1 MYILFHTSRQVYI
14 VKDLLSG
21 PAPWLFIM
29 LNLLCLF
36 YTDLS
41 ELTIQFIYKDQRF
54 PLSYILYQYKLLPWI
69 WLNLT
74 IYIQLSMKL
83 ISHYLQL
90 HGMHVYNS
98 FTRRLYTCK
107 SIFFLIFHNI
117 LLRSILKDINVI
129 EMTASILHNN
139 QNCKELG
146 PIKWDNFIMF
156 IITCNFQTEKKMG
169 FTWYIIFSPNE
180 LKIWDRLKKSM
191 PFSLPY
197 MQHSI
202 PSKLAVCL

>member
-74 IYIQLSMKL
+74 IYIQLDQHEADKSLSITTWHACIQFIYQK
-83 ISHYLQL
+83 IIH
-90 HGMHVYNS
+90 
-98 FTRRLYTCK
+98 K
-107 SIFFLIFHNI
+107 SIFFLNI
-117 LLRSILKDINVI
+117 S
-129 EMTASILHNN
+129 
-139 QNCKELG
+139 Q
-146 PIKWDNFIMF
+146 
-156 IITCNFQTEKKMG
+156 
-169 FTWYIIFSPNE
+169 YII
-180 LKIWDRLKKSM
+180 KKY
-191 PFSLPY
+191 FKRY
-197 MQHSI
+197 KCNWND
-202 PSKLAVCL
+202 SKHIT